1 MKNDVPVYHEP
12 VMLDEVLDAL
22 AVKQG
27 GVYVD
32 CTVGGGGHA
41 FGILERA
48 APDGILVGLD
58 RDPHAM
64 AAAAERL
71 KTFGKR
77 VTLVQADFRDL
88 ARILAGLGVKSVDG
102 VLYDLGVSS
111 HQFDDPERGFTYRE
125 DAPLDMRMD
134 PAASTTAA
142 DLVNTL
148 SQDELT
154 RIIRRYGEERWASRI
169 AAFIV
174 EERRRKPIRT
184 TGELVEVIKRAIP
197 ARARR
202 QGPHPARRTFQALR
216 IAVNA
221 ELEDLASSLREA
233 VDILKP
239 GGRICVLAY
248 HSLED
253 RVVKETFREMALT
266 CVCPPGL
273 PVCRCGRQP
282 LLRVLTTRPRRPSPA
297 EIAANPRSRSARLR
311 AAERLAPVLKR
322 KERE

>member
-1 MKNDVPVYHEP
+1 VKSDVPVYHEP
-12 VMLDEVLDAL
+12 VMLREVLDAL
-22 AVKQG
+22 AVRPG
-27 GVYVD
+27 GTYID

-41 FGILERA
+41 CGILERS
-48 APDGILVGLD
+48 APDGILIGLD
-58 RDPHAM
+58 RDPDAM
-64 AAAAERL
+64 AAAAKRL

-88 ARILAGLGVKSVDG
+88 LRILGGLGIGNADG

-134 PAASTTAA
+134 PGSDITAA

-148 SQDELT
+148 SQDELA
-154 RIIRRYGEERWASRI
+154 RIIRQYGEERWAGRI

-174 EERRRKPIRT
+174 EERRRRPIRT
-184 TGELVEVIKRAIP
+184 TGDLVETIKRAVP

-221 ELEDLASSLREA
+221 ELEALASSLRQA
-233 VDILKP
+233 VHILKP
-239 GGRICVLAY
+239 GGRICVIAY

-253 RVVKETFREMALT
+253 RIVKETFREMAASCT
-266 CVCPPGL
+266 CPPGL
-273 PVCRCGRQP
+273 PVCRCGREP
-282 LLRVLTTRPRRPSPA
+282 LLRALTSRPQYPSPG
-297 EIAANPRSRSARLR
+297 EVAANPRSRSARLR
-311 AAERLAPVLKR
+311 AAEKLAPVLKR
-322 KERE
+322 KEGE

>member
-12 VMLDEVLDAL
+12 VMLREMLDAL
-22 AVKQG
+22 AVKPG
-27 GVYVD
+27 GTYID

-41 FGILERA
+41 SGILERS
-48 APDGILVGLD
+48 APDGILIGLD
-58 RDPHAM
+58 RDPDAM

-77 VTLVQADFRDL
+77 VILVQADFRDL
-88 ARILAGLGVKSVDG
+88 LRVLAGLGVGNADG

-134 PAASTTAA
+134 PGGGLTAA

-148 SQDELT
+148 PHDELA
-154 RIIRRYGEERWASRI
+154 RIIRQYGEERWAGRI

-174 EERRRKPIRT
+174 EERRHRPIRT
-184 TGELVEVIKRAIP
+184 TGDLVEIIKRAVP

-221 ELEDLASSLREA
+221 ELEALVSSLRQA
-233 VDILKP
+233 VDVLKP
-239 GGRICVLAY
+239 GGRICVIAY

-253 RVVKETFREMALT
+253 RIVKETFREMAAGCT
-266 CVCPPGL
+266 CPPGL
-273 PVCRCGRQP
+273 PVCRCGREP
-282 LLRVLTTRPRRPSPA
+282 LLRVLTKRPQYPSP
-297 EIAANPRSRSARLR
+297 EEVAANPRSRSARLR
-311 AAERLAPVLKR
+311 AAERLAPVLKQ